1 MDDVVDDATLQN
13 FKLLLLCLFTE
24 LVSFA
29 VVKER
34 FAQLLH
40 NLSCVEVVVTNGFQ
54 HMGGSPERE
63 RERERTRESRSGDVV
78 TSIVEFFLS

>member
-13 FKLLLLCLFTE
+13 FMLLLLCLFTE

-29 VVKER
+29 VEKER

-40 NLSCVEVVVTNGFQ
+40 NFVMC
-54 HMGGSPERE
+54 
-63 RERERTRESRSGDVV
+63 
-78 TSIVEFFLS
+78 

>member
-1 MDDVVDDATLQN
+1 VVDVVDDATLQN
-13 FKLLLLCLFTE
+13 FKLLLLCLSTE

-54 HMGGSPERE
+54 HMGGSPERDRG
-63 RERERTRESRSGDVV
+63 RENKREQKR
-78 TSIVEFFLS
+78 

>member
-24 LVSFA
+24 SVSFA

-54 HMGGSPERE
+54 HMGGSAERE
-63 RERERTRESRSGDVV
+63 RERERENKREQKR
-78 TSIVEFFLS
+78 